1 MYLYTDVVAYRD
13 IVNSEGLERVTLW
26 PCPEVDDVSGHK
38 CVLIDIF
45 NMHSNKSA
53 DNHNL
58 KNCGRKHRGKL
69 VV

>member
-53 DNHNL
+53 DNHN
-58 KNCGRKHRGKL
+58 
-69 VV
+69 